1 MKIILITVFVV
12 YTLFK
17 RRGVKNSFD
26 VNLNLNKSESGHAG
40 YGSVSPLDV
49 WPSDH
54 DLDVMSEIIKTV
66 RLRNISLITDQVYV
80 PYTPDQVEM
89 IFMEAEYAISQ
100 NHDLIEVMIEMQKAR
115 RLRNTPLPFTLTDPR
130 LIECEQHLLNA
141 QRNQRSGGSNEQ
153 YVEQVI
159 DDFLNDT
166 TLNMDIDL
174 LLTLFS

>member
-1 MKIILITVFVV
+1 M
-12 YTLFK
+12 FK
-17 RRGVKNSFD
+17 RQGVENSFD
-26 VNLNLNKSESGHAG
+26 VNVNLNKTQSGSKNESEG
-40 YGSVSPLDV
+40 YARDAWP
-49 WPSDH
+49 WPSDQ
-54 DLDVMSEIIKTV
+54 DLDVMSEIIKAV

-80 PYTPDQVEM
+80 PYTPDQIEM
-89 IFMEAEYAISQ
+89 VIMEAEYAISQ

>member
-1 MKIILITVFVV
+1 M
-12 YTLFK
+12 YSLFK

-26 VNLNLNKSESGHAG
+26 VNLNNSGENERAS
-40 YGSVSPLDV
+40 YGSKSALDV

-54 DLDVMSEIIKTV
+54 DLDVMSEIIKAI
-66 RLRNISLITDQVYV
+66 RLRNSSLIVDQVYI

-100 NHDLIEVMIEMQKAR
+100 NQNLIDVMISMQRAR
-115 RLRNTPLPFTLTDPR
+115 LLRNTPLPFTLTDAR
-130 LIECEQHLLNA
+130 LIECEQHLLNT
-141 QRNQRSGGSNEQ
+141 QRNNRSGGSNEQ